1 MLLAAGGG
9 AARAGAPSE
18 WVSYRDAYRA
28 MVGFEKYGKPK
39 NYIQNHFQVM
49 PRAKG
54 VSLEGVQLSLQGKT
68 LHVNLP
74 LDATGRTVFP
84 FLKAAYDENA
94 ALVLNRKVAQYVFRA
109 RISIIVQA
117 DGLYD
122 AAHLRAACEQV
133 LAWKRQTDLAAASK
147 KCIGVRFA
155 FTGKE
160 REPEVRLRRGAAGET
175 VLPAVTGAA
184 FSDDPNNTFRVVN
197 YRFADGTDAGQVV
210 MTDAPLSI
218 AALIE

>member
-1 MLLAAGGG
+1 MAMTMVEKIL
-9 AARAGAPSE
+9 ARATGQTSVKAGDVVEPR
-18 WVSYRDAYRA
+18 VDLA
-28 MVGFEKYGKPK
+28 MS
-39 NYIQNHFQVM
+39 H
-49 PRAKG
+49 
-54 VSLEGVQLSLQGKT
+54 
-68 LHVNLP
+68 
-74 LDATGRTVFP
+74 
-84 FLKAAYDENA
+84 ENA
-94 ALVLNRKVAQYVFRA
+94 ALVLNRKVAQYVIRP

-117 DGLYD
+117 DGLYETSD
-122 AAHLRAACEQV
+122 LRVACEQV
-133 LAWKRQTDLAAASK
+133 LAWKRQMDLAAASK

-184 FSDDPNNTFRVVN
+184 FSDDPNATFRVVN